1 MMMLEKTS
9 VISLESLD
17 CLPQQNFER
26 AMASF
31 YQAAVDLQLPVAL
44 WRYPQSDERQALV
57 DFNGLARPTKIDF
70 TTSRP
75 GFAFSPF
82 VNDDGTATLFIQ
94 ADLHLQQTGHTFYNH
109 DSPFGNP
116 LENNNKTRFLNLYQ
130 QLFESNTRIGQSWI
144 ASQTQPHLCSK
155 TEYCGLVTAAIE
167 YIKSTGIKKVV
178 TSRATETLLPPTFNP
193 LNTFDALC
201 QRYPHAFVS
210 LVSIPTVGTWSGV
223 SPELLLR
230 VKDNKVETVALA
242 GTQPR
247 QSSTPLSAV
256 QWGAKEIE
264 EQALV
269 SDYIRYFLQRT
280 QPDHFSE
287 VGPHTVSAGQI
298 VHLQTKFK
306 VKLAEPHL
314 SQLANQ
320 ILHELHPT
328 SAVCG
333 MPKKE
338 ALSFILEKENY
349 ERAFYSGF
357 LGPVHLN
364 QQSHLFVNL
373 RCMQLKQHS
382 AILYVG
388 GGITKDSAP
397 QAEWTETVL
406 KSRTLLNVLQPEV
419 V

>member
-1 MMMLEKTS
+1 
-9 VISLESLD
+9 
-17 CLPQQNFER
+17 
-26 AMASF
+26 
-31 YQAAVDLQLPVAL
+31 
-44 WRYPQSDERQALV
+44 
-57 DFNGLARPTKIDF
+57 
-70 TTSRP
+70 
-75 GFAFSPF
+75 
-82 VNDDGTATLFIQ
+82 
-94 ADLHLQQTGHTFYNH
+94 
-109 DSPFGNP
+109 
-116 LENNNKTRFLNLYQ
+116 
-130 QLFESNTRIGQSWI
+130 
-144 ASQTQPHLCSK
+144 
-155 TEYCGLVTAAIE
+155 
-167 YIKSTGIKKVV
+167 
-178 TSRATETLLPPTFNP
+178 
-193 LNTFDALC
+193 
-201 QRYPHAFVS
+201 
-210 LVSIPTVGTWSGV
+210 
-223 SPELLLR
+223 
-230 VKDNKVETVALA
+230 
-242 GTQPR
+242 
-247 QSSTPLSAV
+247 V